1 MNSLDGQKK
10 NEERNIKSTET
21 NIQKE
26 IDNRIKNEKQTEI
39 KQILGMG
46 SLEQHI
52 INRTKK
58 KNRLDKNTEEKKNG
72 KEVEQIM
79 VELDLNE
86 CK

>member
-1 MNSLDGQKK
+1 
-10 NEERNIKSTET
+10 
-21 NIQKE
+21 
-26 IDNRIKNEKQTEI
+26 
-39 KQILGMG
+39 MG